1 MNRNK
6 KISVETSV
14 KKKTVIGCLIL
25 AASSIMTGCS
35 LDAELPAVKSEESV
49 LDSDRNENTG
59 SQEESSAA
67 GKRSMTDNFGA
78 AEDAGASDSAEGII
92 SEVGGDSKDI
102 ESPDNSVYYPE
113 AWRLA
118 SIFYTGSDIEV
129 TADELSKEQYGALL
143 YEYRNSADDRIHY
156 GDDVVFSIGDDD
168 LRSIAQ
174 DLIGYTDDDGIEYMI
189 STYGVNGTEVSSD
202 IHEFSG
208 EGDGYCQYDITNSK
222 DEETADEYIQTCVM
236 WTDPLKKGVISRAYF
251 KKNTNSRNIGTFE
264 KIVMESV
271 DGGDVKVPLFSE
283 DDAQDEILSHKLYS
297 LTGDLPD
304 NQFEFKYEIE
314 DLPSE
319 NENIYCIHMTT
330 DRDVDLFFDF
340 NACTGDVTVRKSEDD
355 KGVTVNLLNMD

>member
-6 KISVETSV
+6 KISDELFI
-14 KKKTVIGCLIL
+14 KQKTVIGCLIL
-25 AASSIMTGCS
+25 LTSSIMAGCS
-35 LDAELPAVKSEESV
+35 VHTELPTLKKEESV
-49 LDSDRNENTG
+49 LDYGRNENTG
-59 SQEESSAA
+59 SLEESSA
-67 GKRSMTDNFGA
+67 
-78 AEDAGASDSAEGII
+78 EDII
-92 SEVGGDSKDI
+92 SEEG
-102 ESPDNSVYYPE
+102 DNSKETESSENSAYYPE

-156 GDDVVFSIGDDD
+156 GDDAVFSIGDDD

-174 DLIGYTDDDGIEYMI
+174 DLTGYIDDDGIEYMI

-202 IHEFSG
+202 IHEFIG
-208 EGDGYCQYDITNSK
+208 EGDGYCQYNITNSI

-314 DLPSE
+314 NLPSE
-319 NENIYCIHMTT
+319 NENIYCIHMST

-355 KGVTVNLLNMD
+355 KGMTVNLLNMD